1 MGALDRFGVGVALGF
16 GVGRGVGVAR
26 GRGVGVAFGVGR
38 GVAEGLGL
46 GVAVGFGV
54 ASGVATGVE
63 SSGSSGSILFGSGVG
78 VARGATGVARWAGVG
93 RGRGVALA
101 CGTGRISSRARKNSD
116 RFSASVISERITSG
130 QTIVDK
136 TTIRTA
142 RIRVRTRRRYQITAS
157 VQATAWELHRL
168 QFRSTVHQS

>member
-1 MGALDRFGVGVALGF
+1 MGALDRFGAGVALGF

-46 GVAVGFGV
+46 GVAVGLGV
-54 ASGVATGVE
+54 ASGVAAGVE
-63 SSGSSGSILFGSGVG
+63 SSGSSSSTFFSSGVG

-101 CGTGRISSRARKNSD
+101 CGTGRISSRARRNSA
-116 RFSASVISERITSG
+116 RFSVSVISERITSG

-142 RIRVRTRRRYQITAS
+142 RVRVRTSRCYQITTS
-157 VQATAWELHRL
+157 VQAAASELHRL
-168 QFRSTVHQS
+168 QFEATIKL